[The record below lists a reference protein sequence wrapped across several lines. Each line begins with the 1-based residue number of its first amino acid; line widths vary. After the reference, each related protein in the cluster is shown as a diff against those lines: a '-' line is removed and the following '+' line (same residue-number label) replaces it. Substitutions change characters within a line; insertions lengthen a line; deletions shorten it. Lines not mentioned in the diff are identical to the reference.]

1 MLDCIV
7 TGVLS
12 ACDKN
17 LTTSGECMVG
27 HFHSEDAC
35 VNISNIFGPF
45 GFVISRKVQA
55 QMEGKKRS
63 VVRVEKM
70 L

>member
-1 MLDCIV
+1 M
-7 TGVLS
+7 
-12 ACDKN
+12 
-17 LTTSGECMVG
+17 
-27 HFHSEDAC
+27 
-35 VNISNIFGPF
+35 NISNNFGPF

-63 VVRVEKM
+63 VVHVEKM